1 MQESLREIHFEVQQ
15 GEKTLDVRIENTVE
29 VEITMKNGSPAT
41 IKQDRR
47 NHGLGLMNVKA
58 IVEKYSGNYIC
69 KVEAGRYAADVFL
82 VS

>member
-1 MQESLREIHFEVQQ
+1 
-15 GEKTLDVRIENTVE
+15 
-29 VEITMKNGSPAT
+29 MKNGSPPT
-41 IKQDRR
+41 TKQDRR